1 MHLSVAHILCQQYIY
16 VNHYLHLVSKV
27 NCRLY
32 MFIAPIVDLPF
43 NKAIFKSSEAP
54 FVDLPFNEAI
64 IKSSEA
70 PVVDLPFNGAIL
82 KSSEE
87 EYNETVIKK
96 KVVRT

>member
-1 MHLSVAHILCQQYIY
+1 
-16 VNHYLHLVSKV
+16 
-27 NCRLY
+27 

-43 NKAIFKSSEAP
+43 NK
-54 FVDLPFNEAI
+54 AI